1 MRFGR
6 RGEGSVGHLHIRVM
20 EGEEATLVDGLEAR
34 GLAGAVAI
42 QRLCVSVRVY
52 VCMCIHVHA
61 VCVCKYISH
70 YLGIVHKGIGYIYS
84 RSLQILHHILVYLNT
99 APLHGF
105 VKVFHK

>member
-1 MRFGR
+1 
-6 RGEGSVGHLHIRVM
+6 M

-61 VCVCKYISH
+61 VCVCVSTY
-70 YLGIVHKGIGYIYS
+70 
-84 RSLQILHHILVYLNT
+84 HIT
-99 APLHGF
+99 
-105 VKVFHK
+105 

>member
-42 QRLCVSVRVY
+42 QRLCVSVCVCVY
-52 VCMCIHVHA
+52 VCGGIRVHVHTCA
-61 VCVCKYISH
+61 CSVCVSTSEY
-70 YLGIVHKGIGYIYS
+70 
-84 RSLQILHHILVYLNT
+84 HIT
-99 APLHGF
+99 
-105 VKVFHK
+105 